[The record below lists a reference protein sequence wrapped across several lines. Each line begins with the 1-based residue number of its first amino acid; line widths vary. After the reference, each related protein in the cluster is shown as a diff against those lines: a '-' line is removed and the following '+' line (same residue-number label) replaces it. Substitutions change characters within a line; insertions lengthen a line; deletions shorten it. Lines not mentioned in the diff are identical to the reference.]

1 MILYGLQANNPLF
14 EYLVLILNLVFFSM
28 EMKFIISRELVMISG
43 ELGPVEVEVLLAGLL
58 ASIGYLTPQ
67 FF

>member
-1 MILYGLQANNPLF
+1 M
-14 EYLVLILNLVFFSM
+14 ILNLVFFSM

-43 ELGPVEVEVLLAGLL
+43 ELGPVEVEVLIAGLL
-58 ASIGYLTPQ
+58 VSIGYLTPQ